1 MQRNEYC
8 FLLLLSRETSR
19 SYLNIRLFLCFMQRV
34 LLNAIRMWML
44 LLLSPNANH
53 FMLNLMR
60 QYLSVWVYWG
70 IKLTSRSF
78 YMLTFSTL
86 HTTCMFTTLR
96 QIEFLLL
103 FFINCFQATAVPNI
117 SQWNIYKPVCIDDGG
132 VCNTFESVTV
142 SDVEMNATFDV
153 LQIKTCYLLF
163 KWSR

>member
-1 MQRNEYC
+1 MY
-8 FLLLLSRETSR
+8 
-19 SYLNIRLFLCFMQRV
+19 
-34 LLNAIRMWML
+34 
-44 LLLSPNANH
+44 
-53 FMLNLMR
+53 
-60 QYLSVWVYWG
+60 
-70 IKLTSRSF
+70 
-78 YMLTFSTL
+78 
-86 HTTCMFTTLR
+86 TTLR

-117 SQWNIYKPVCIDDGG
+117 SQWNIYKPVCIGDGG